1 MGEPTKDESGEGLNP
16 TLKSR
21 IDTTYD
27 TSRRTPAPFDSASA
41 KEGEGE
47 RWPVIWLVIILLCV
61 AVTIYYL
68 I

>member
-1 MGEPTKDESGEGLNP
+1 MGEPTKDESGDGLNP
-16 TLKSR
+16 DLKSR

-27 TSRRTPAPFDSASA
+27 TTRRTPAPFDSASA

-47 RWPVIWLVIILLCV
+47 RWPVIWLVIVILCV